1 MTRSDELS
9 QKLAELMKPQ
19 SKPPDG
25 MTVQGMVEDWL
36 NPKPMVMRHVIVI
49 QLIAA
54 CIVALVL
61 LATSA
66 GSFNP
71 EQMLVAIF
79 SFLLFIALA
88 VGLFSKL

>member
-1 MTRSDELS
+1 MTRSEELS

-19 SKPPDG
+19 SKTPDG
-25 MTVQGMVEDWL
+25 MTVHGMVEDWF

-54 CIVALVL
+54 CIVAMIL

-66 GSFNP
+66 SSFNP
-71 EQMLVAIF
+71 EEMLVAIF

>member
-1 MTRSDELS
+1 MNRSEELS

-19 SKPPDG
+19 SKSPDG
-25 MTVQGMVEDWL
+25 MTVQGMVEDWF

-54 CIVALVL
+54 CIVALIL

-66 GSFNP
+66 TSFNP
-71 EQMLVAIF
+71 EEMLVAIF
-79 SFLLFIALA
+79 SFLLFVALA

>member
-1 MTRSDELS
+1 MTRSEELS
-9 QKLAELMKPQ
+9 QKLSELMKPQ
-19 SKPPDG
+19 SKAPDG
-25 MTVQGMVEDWL
+25 MTVQGMVEDWF

-54 CIVALVL
+54 CIVAMIL

-66 GSFNP
+66 ASFNP
-71 EQMLVAIF
+71 EEMLVAIF
-79 SFLLFIALA
+79 SFLLFVALA

>member
-1 MTRSDELS
+1 MTRSEELS

-19 SKPPDG
+19 SKTPDG
-25 MTVQGMVEDWL
+25 MTVQGMVEDWF

-54 CIVALVL
+54 CIVAMIL

-66 GSFNP
+66 SSFNP
-71 EQMLVAIF
+71 EEMLVAIF

>member
-1 MTRSDELS
+1 MTRSEELS

-19 SKPPDG
+19 SKAPDG
-25 MTVQGMVEDWL
+25 MTVQGMVEDWF

-54 CIVALVL
+54 CIVAMIL

-66 GSFNP
+66 SSFNP
-71 EQMLVAIF
+71 EEMLVAIF

>member
-1 MTRSDELS
+1 MARSEDLS
-9 QKLAELMKPQ
+9 RKMAELMKPSNQ
-19 SKPPDG
+19 TPDG
-25 MTVQGMVEDWL
+25 MSVHGMVEDWF

-66 GSFNP
+66 STFNP
-71 EQMLVAIF
+71 EQMLVALF
-79 SFLLFIALA
+79 SFLLFVALA
-88 VGLFSKL
+88 VGLFSKI